1 MIDASED
8 SSTSDQVDAQEAKL
22 TAASTEN
29 TSEQPHNMTET
40 ILNATIDHE
49 MDGEEHIDGNED
61 EELNEKKSKTA
72 GGFTGRGVTLQM
84 LLEDNILQPK
94 AGAMS
99 LEYMSQ
105 KFNGDLLA
113 DGKIFSA
120 EVQEVFSSPSAWA
133 LRCKKIVNP
142 EQKYG
147 CGWSSVR
154 YCGRPLDVYK
164 NQWMRKRR
172 LEQVSDNSTPDE
184 CLMSNTDPA
193 LLETEPET
201 IPNVKSTPDRQIIKH
216 ETLGNRTSIEDPNL
230 LIETTSF
237 ANMGKLQPFLISL
250 NSAALIVME
259 VHCFLTRSEVVGY
272 LAGQW
277 DINTNT
283 LTIKQAFPLLNR
295 TGENKNYHIAEVK
308 IAQSMENSGLC
319 LVGWYHSHPLSPP
332 TPTVQDIDSQLEHQ
346 LRLKGTGEQG
356 YRPCVGMILSPFLR
370 TDPNPTN
377 SANHLA
383 CYWVCPPAES
393 RPLELG
399 RPMSM
404 QYNVVYDTS
413 AKEDVISRLETC
425 VRFYQNS
432 PDRTDFDKIWRT
444 QDKISRVKNSK
455 SPNKSRQTNTLRVT
469 LVNEIQEMLHKIEK
483 IVHMY
488 VPSMLYGSLPLQ
500 AKRRCMA
507 SSPVDD
513 EDFRWKKRKNSRIDG
528 SQLAVTYWREIRICT
543 VIHSVTKKLFSHR
556 TVWHC

>member
-8 SSTSDQVDAQEAKL
+8 SSTSDQVDAQEPKV
-22 TAASTEN
+22 TAVSTEH
-29 TSEQPHNMTET
+29 TSEQPNNITET

-49 MDGEEHIDGNED
+49 MDGEENIDGNED

-94 AGAMS
+94 EGAMS
-99 LEYMSQ
+99 LEYMGQ

-147 CGWSSVR
+147 CGWSS
-154 YCGRPLDVYK
+154 
-164 NQWMRKRR
+164 
-172 LEQVSDNSTPDE
+172 
-184 CLMSNTDPA
+184 MSNIDPV
-193 LLETEPET
+193 LLETESET
-201 IPNVKSTPDRQIIKH
+201 VSNVKSTADRQIIKH

-230 LIETTSF
+230 LIETISF
-237 ANMGKLQPFLISL
+237 ANIGKLQPFLISL

-283 LTIKQAFPLLNR
+283 LTIKQAFPILSR
-295 TGENKNYHIAEVK
+295 IGESKNDHITEVK
-308 IAQSMENSGLC
+308 IAQAMENSGLC

-332 TPTVQDIDSQLEHQ
+332 APTVQDIDSQLEHQ

-377 SANHLA
+377 STSHLA

-399 RPMSM
+399 RPMAM

-413 AKEDVISRLETC
+413 AKEDAISKLETC
-425 VRFYQNS
+425 VKFYQDS
-432 PDRTDFDKIWRT
+432 PDRTDFDEIWCEELT
-444 QDKISRVKNSK
+444 FFDKLKTSIMSSLQNEKDVVVMDLIDTLQTAIKVRPTKTDIENVFPTK
-455 SPNKSRQTNTLRVT
+455 SADCEPQNNAK
-469 LVNEIQEMLHKIEK
+469 EIQCL
-483 IVHMY
+483 
-488 VPSMLYGSLPLQ
+488 
-500 AKRRCMA
+500 
-507 SSPVDD
+507 
-513 EDFRWKKRKNSRIDG
+513 
-528 SQLAVTYWREIRICT
+528 
-543 VIHSVTKKLFSHR
+543 
-556 TVWHC
+556 

>member
-1 MIDASED
+1 MIDAFED
-8 SSTSDQVDAQEAKL
+8 SSTSDQGDAQEVKL
-22 TAASTEN
+22 IAVSTGH
-29 TSEQPHNMTET
+29 TSEQSNNMTAT

-49 MDGEEHIDGNED
+49 MDGEENIDGNED

-94 AGAMS
+94 EGAMS
-99 LEYMSQ
+99 LEYMGQ

-147 CGWSSVR
+147 CGWSSI
-154 YCGRPLDVYK
+154 
-164 NQWMRKRR
+164 
-172 LEQVSDNSTPDE
+172 
-184 CLMSNTDPA
+184 SNTDPV
-193 LLETEPET
+193 LLETELEMVS
-201 IPNVKSTPDRQIIKH
+201 NVKSTADRQIIKH
-216 ETLGNRTSIEDPNL
+216 ETLGNRTSIEDPTL
-230 LIETTSF
+230 LIETISF
-237 ANMGKLQPFLISL
+237 ANIGKLQPFLISL
-250 NSAALIVME
+250 NTAALIVME

-283 LTIKQAFPLLNR
+283 LTIKQAFPCLSR
-295 TGENKNYHIAEVK
+295 IGESKRGQTTEVK

-332 TPTVQDIDSQLEHQ
+332 APTVQDIDSQLEHQ

-370 TDPNPTN
+370 TDPNQTN
-377 SANHLA
+377 STSHLA

-399 RPMSM
+399 RPMAM
-404 QYNVVYDTS
+404 QYNVVYDTC
-413 AKEDVISRLETC
+413 AKEDLVSKLVKTHFLVFGMTFRYLDEIWCEELT
-425 VRFYQNS
+425 F
-432 PDRTDFDKIWRT
+432 FDKLKTSIT
-444 QDKISRVKNSK
+444 SSLQSEKD
-455 SPNKSRQTNTLRVT
+455 
-469 LVNEIQEMLHKIEK
+469 VNLWGEIYNCVLI
-483 IVHMY
+483 
-488 VPSMLYGSLPLQ
+488 
-500 AKRRCMA
+500 
-507 SSPVDD
+507 
-513 EDFRWKKRKNSRIDG
+513 
-528 SQLAVTYWREIRICT
+528 QLAPDIQYTKYHW
-543 VIHSVTKKLFSHR
+543 IHQILKQRVVMNR
-556 TVWHC
+556 

>member
-22 TAASTEN
+22 TAVSTEH
-29 TSEQPHNMTET
+29 TSEQSNNMTET

-49 MDGEEHIDGNED
+49 MDGEENIDGNED

-94 AGAMS
+94 EGAMS
-99 LEYMSQ
+99 LEYMGQ

-147 CGWSSVR
+147 CGWSS
-154 YCGRPLDVYK
+154 
-164 NQWMRKRR
+164 
-172 LEQVSDNSTPDE
+172 
-184 CLMSNTDPA
+184 MSNIDPV
-193 LLETEPET
+193 LLETESET
-201 IPNVKSTPDRQIIKH
+201 VSNVKSTADRQIIKH

-230 LIETTSF
+230 LIETISF
-237 ANMGKLQPFLISL
+237 ANIGKLQPFLISL

-283 LTIKQAFPLLNR
+283 LTIKQAFPILNR
-295 TGENKNYHIAEVK
+295 VGESKNDHITEVK

-332 TPTVQDIDSQLEHQ
+332 APTVQDIDSQLEHQ

-377 SANHLA
+377 STSHLA

-399 RPMSM
+399 RPMAM
-404 QYNVVYDTS
+404 QYSVVYDTS
-413 AKEDVISRLETC
+413 AKEDVISKLETC
-425 VRFYQNS
+425 VKFYQDS
-432 PDRTDFDKIWRT
+432 PDRTDFDAIWRT
-444 QDKISRVKNSK
+444 QDKISRAKNSK
-455 SPNKSRQTNTLRVT
+455 SPN
-469 LVNEIQEMLHKIEK
+469 
-483 IVHMY
+483 
-488 VPSMLYGSLPLQ
+488 
-500 AKRRCMA
+500 
-507 SSPVDD
+507 
-513 EDFRWKKRKNSRIDG
+513 NSRTIL
-528 SQLAVTYWREIRICT
+528 SMTLLVWSRIRLQMAKM
-543 VIHSVTKKLFSHR
+543 SSL
-556 TVWHC
+556 

>member
-1 MIDASED
+1 
-8 SSTSDQVDAQEAKL
+8 
-22 TAASTEN
+22 
-29 TSEQPHNMTET
+29 MTET

-49 MDGEEHIDGNED
+49 MDGEENNDGNED

-94 AGAMS
+94 EGAMS
-99 LEYMSQ
+99 LEYMGQ

-147 CGWSSVR
+147 CGWSS
-154 YCGRPLDVYK
+154 
-164 NQWMRKRR
+164 
-172 LEQVSDNSTPDE
+172 
-184 CLMSNTDPA
+184 MSNTDPV
-193 LLETEPET
+193 LLETEPEMVS
-201 IPNVKSTPDRQIIKH
+201 NVKSTADRQIIKH

-230 LIETTSF
+230 LIETISF
-237 ANMGKLQPFLISL
+237 ANIGKLQPFLISI
-250 NSAALIVME
+250 NTAALIVME

-283 LTIKQAFPLLNR
+283 LTIKQAFPCLSR
-295 TGENKNYHIAEVK
+295 IGERKRGQTTEVK

-332 TPTVQDIDSQLEHQ
+332 APTVRDIDSQLEHQ

-370 TDPNPTN
+370 TDPNQTN
-377 SANHLA
+377 STSHLA

-399 RPMSM
+399 RPMAM
-404 QYNVVYDTS
+404 QYNVVYDAS
-413 AKEDVISRLETC
+413 AKEDVVSKLETC
-425 VRFYQNS
+425 LNFYQDS
-432 PDRTDFDKIWRT
+432 PDRTDFDEIW
-444 QDKISRVKNSK
+444 SCRVKK
-455 SPNKSRQTNTLRVT
+455 MEKL
-469 LVNEIQEMLHKIEK
+469 EK
-483 IVHMY
+483 I
-488 VPSMLYGSLPLQ
+488 L
-500 AKRRCMA
+500 
-507 SSPVDD
+507 SSIFCT
-513 EDFRWKKRKNSRIDG
+513 DFYRANSFIVCFLG
-528 SQLAVTYWREIRICT
+528 FVLIW
-543 VIHSVTKKLFSHR
+543 LL
-556 TVWHC
+556 

>member
-8 SSTSDQVDAQEAKL
+8 SSTSDQADTQEAKL
-22 TAASTEN
+22 IAVSTEH
-29 TSEQPHNMTET
+29 TSEQSNNMAET
-40 ILNATIDHE
+40 ILNAAIDHE
-49 MDGEEHIDGNED
+49 MDGEENIDGNED

-94 AGAMS
+94 EGAMS
-99 LEYMSQ
+99 LEYMGQ

-172 LEQVSDNSTPDE
+172 LEQVSDNSTPDD
-184 CLMSNTDPA
+184 CQMSNNDPV
-193 LLETEPET
+193 LLETEPEMV
-201 IPNVKSTPDRQIIKH
+201 PNVKSTTDRQIIKH

-230 LIETTSF
+230 LIETISF
-237 ANMGKLQPFLISL
+237 ANIGKLQPFLISL
-250 NSAALIVME
+250 NTAVLIVME
-259 VHCFLTRSEVVGY
+259 VHCSLTRSEVVGY

-295 TGENKNYHIAEVK
+295 NEENKRGQSTEVK

-370 TDPNPTN
+370 TDPNQTN
-377 SANHLA
+377 SASHLA

-399 RPMSM
+399 RPMAM

-413 AKEDVISRLETC
+413 AKEDVVSKLETC
-425 VRFYQNS
+425 LKFYQDS
-432 PDRTDFDKIWRT
+432 PDRTDFDEIWCEELTFFDKLKTSIMSSMQSEKDAVVMDLIDTLQTAIKIGSLKT
-444 QDKISRVKNSK
+444 DIENVVSTK
-455 SPNKSRQTNTLRVT
+455 SADGEPQNNAK
-469 LVNEIQEMLHKIEK
+469 EIQCL
-483 IVHMY
+483 
-488 VPSMLYGSLPLQ
+488 
-500 AKRRCMA
+500 
-507 SSPVDD
+507 
-513 EDFRWKKRKNSRIDG
+513 
-528 SQLAVTYWREIRICT
+528 
-543 VIHSVTKKLFSHR
+543 
-556 TVWHC
+556 